1 MMHGKAGR
9 KLGRKTPH
17 RKAMMA
23 NLCSSLIMH
32 KRVETTLPRAKELRR
47 IADRMITLGK
57 RGTVHARR
65 QALKVLRSSRAV
77 KIVFDDLAPA
87 LAERMGG
94 YTRILKLGF
103 RRGDS
108 APMAMIEYVVGVD
121 VGEEFAPKKEK
132 KGKKSAKG
140 GKASAEEAPA
150 EEKKPKKAKAEKPKR
165 APKKAAAKSAKGGS
179 ASGGKAALKKT
190 TKKAPAKKGTKSK

>member
-1 MMHGKAGR
+1 MMHGKVGR

-47 IADRMITLGK
+47 VADRMITLGK
-57 RGTVHARR
+57 RGTIHARR
-65 QALKVLRSSRAV
+65 QAIKVLRSSRAV

-87 LAERMGG
+87 FAERMGG
-94 YTRILKLGF
+94 YTRILKLGY

-108 APMAMIEYVVGVD
+108 APMAMIEYLVGTE

-132 KGKKSAKG
+132 KAAKKKAAVKAK
-140 GKASAEEAPA
+140 SA
-150 EEKKPKKAKAEKPKR
+150 EEKKSKTEKKKAEKPKR
-165 APKKAAAKSAKGGS
+165 APKKAAAK
-179 ASGGKAALKKT
+179 KAAPKAAEKKT
-190 TKKAPAKKGTKSK
+190 MKKAPSKAAKKSSKSK